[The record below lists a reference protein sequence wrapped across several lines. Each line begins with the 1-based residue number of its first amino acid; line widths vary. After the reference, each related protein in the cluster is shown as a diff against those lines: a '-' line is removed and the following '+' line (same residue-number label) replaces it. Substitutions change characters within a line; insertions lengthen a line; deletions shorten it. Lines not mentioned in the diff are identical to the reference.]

1 MNYSQLSAAFTR
13 IVPRGLTGKNLV
25 AIAVC
30 SLSKYIS
37 SYSVFRLIHFTRN
50 FHFLSKTV
58 TVAKLA
64 ASGNILS
71 KSHHLSHGGNSS
83 SHRYVENK

>member
-25 AIAVC
+25 AIAVF
-30 SLSKYIS
+30 SLSKY
-37 SYSVFRLIHFTRN
+37 YSVFRLIHFTRN

-71 KSHHLSHGGNSS
+71 KSNHLSHGGNSS
-83 SHRYVENK
+83 PHRYVENK